1 MQMPWLRHVGPLFAG
16 LTIVSVLLIGS
27 AGCGKKSGSSN
38 EIVAFKPDL
47 GTIVPAEI
55 PEGSVIEVDGSSTVY
70 PVSEAV
76 AEEFR
81 KAVDGRATANVG
93 IAGTGG
99 GFKKFCRGELDIS
112 DASRPITASEM
123 KLAKENGIEYIEMPV
138 CFDAL
143 TVAVHKD
150 NDWAD
155 SITVAELKRI
165 WRPEAEEE
173 ITRWNQVR
181 AEWPDK
187 ELVLFGPGTDSG
199 TFDYFTEAIVGKS
212 KSSRRDFTNS
222 EDDNVLVQGIEGNP
236 NALGYFGYAYYE
248 PNKEKLKALAIQDGE
263 QAPVKPSVST
273 VLDGTYSP
281 LSRPLFIY
289 VNKKSAEKPEVKA
302 FVEFYLNNV
311 KALSTEVSYVPL
323 PDGAYEMVRERFEK
337 GTVGSGYGGEPG
349 VGMRIEDILKREP
362 KY

>member
-1 MQMPWLRHVGPLFAG
+1 MQLRTNRRVGPWLAG
-16 LTIVSVLLIGS
+16 LMIGS
-27 AGCGKKSGSSN
+27 LTLAGSFGCGKKQASN
-38 EIVAFKPDL
+38 SEVVAFKPDL
-47 GTIVPAEI
+47 GTIKPAEI
-55 PEGSVIEVDGSSTVY
+55 PDGSVVEVDGSSTVY

-76 AEEFR
+76 AEEFQI
-81 KAVDGRATANVG
+81 AVDGRAKVTVG
-93 IAGTGG
+93 IKGTGG
-99 GFKKFCRGELDIS
+99 GFQRFCRGELDIS
-112 DASRPITASEM
+112 DASRPITAAEM
-123 KLAKENGIEYIEMPV
+123 KLAKENGIEYIELPI

-143 TVAVHKD
+143 TVVVHKD

-155 SITVAELKRI
+155 SITVAELKKL
-165 WRPEAEEE
+165 WEPAAEEK
-173 ITRWNQVR
+173 ITNWNQVR

-199 TFDYFTEAIVGKS
+199 TFDYFTEAVVGKA
-212 KSSRRDFTNS
+212 KSSRGDFTSS

-248 PNKEKLKALAIQDGE
+248 PNKEKMKALAIQDGDKP
-263 QAPVKPSVST
+263 PVKPSMST
-273 VLDGTYSP
+273 VLDGTYTP

-311 KALSTEVSYVPL
+311 KALSAEVSYVPL
-323 PDGAYEMVRERFEK
+323 PDKAYEMAKERFEK
-337 GTVGSGYGGEPG
+337 RTVGTGYGGEPG

-362 KY
+362 KF